1 MTNPLELKVGFIGFG
16 DQGAPMARAIA
27 EAGFEL
33 HVWARRIQSLDAL
46 AGVPYIAHDTPAE
59 LGAVADIVGLC
70 LNVDD
75 NIRDV
80 MTSGGLLAAMKP
92 GAVLVNHGTGLPS
105 FAVEMTR
112 LAGEH
117 CVEVLDAPVS
127 GGHAGAVA
135 KRLATIVGGEPEVVD
150 KCRPVFESFAAKIAV
165 MGGAGTGQMAKLINN
180 ALLMTN
186 QDNLHDMLAIA
197 DGMHVDISALVD
209 LLRAGTGSSRA
220 LDFLGS
226 AITSDNAPHLR
237 DMQLVDMEIFAD
249 AVRDLGKTA
258 DAFTT
263 RAVHGA
269 EILPDL
275 ADRIH

>member
-1 MTNPLELKVGFIGFG
+1 MTNQLGLKVGFIGFG

-33 HVWARRIQSLDAL
+33 HVWARRVQSLDAL
-46 AGVPYIAHDTPAE
+46 AGVRYTAHNTPAA

-75 NIRDV
+75 NVRDV

-92 GAVLVNHGTGLPS
+92 GSVLVNHGTGLPS

-117 CVEVLDAPVS
+117 GVEVLDAPVS

-135 KRLATIVGGEPEVVD
+135 KQLATIVGGEPEVVD
-150 KCRPVFESFAAKIAV
+150 KCRPVFESFSAKIAV

-180 ALLMTN
+180 ALLMAN
-186 QDNLHDMLAIA
+186 QDNLHDMLSIA
-197 DGMHVDISALVD
+197 DGMQVDVPALVD

-220 LDFLGS
+220 LDSLGS
-226 AITSDNAPHLR
+226 AITSDNAKHLR
-237 DMQLVDMEIFAD
+237 EMQLVDMEIFAD
-249 AVRDLGKTA
+249 AVRDLGDTA